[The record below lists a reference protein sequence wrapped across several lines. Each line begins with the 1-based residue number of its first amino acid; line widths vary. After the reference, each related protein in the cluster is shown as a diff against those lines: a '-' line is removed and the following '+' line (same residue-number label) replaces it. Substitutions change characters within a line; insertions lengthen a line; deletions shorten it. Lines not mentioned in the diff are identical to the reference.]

1 MTRRKKDFNKF
12 LEKTSKKY
20 GWSKKL
26 TLEVAQQ
33 AFMRYLSDEELL
45 ITYDKIF
52 AKKIFFQATHKK
64 CMNEITC
71 PECGCCI
78 HLEWKTPE
86 ETKQALSDAKR
97 DK

>member
-45 ITYDKIF
+45 ITYDKIKLQ
-52 AKKIFFQATHKK
+52 KKLNKRYPTQRET
-64 CMNEITC
+64 NEF
-71 PECGCCI
+71 E
-78 HLEWKTPE
+78 
-86 ETKQALSDAKR
+86 
-97 DK
+97 